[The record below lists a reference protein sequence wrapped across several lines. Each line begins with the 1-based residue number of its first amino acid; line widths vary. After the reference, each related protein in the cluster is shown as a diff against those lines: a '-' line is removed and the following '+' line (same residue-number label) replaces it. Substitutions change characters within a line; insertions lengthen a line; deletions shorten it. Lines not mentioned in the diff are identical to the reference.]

1 MVVVIGESARVDHFS
16 LNGYERETNPRLKN
30 FDNLFSF
37 EGTSCSCMTYLSVP
51 CMLTRVTAENPAA
64 ALEET
69 TFISIFKKLGYRT
82 SWLATQSIRKY
93 LQGYTTKTI
102 YDELDFLI
110 LPGGSTLFHLN
121 AHDEVL
127 LPYFSE
133 ILAKGDKNLIILHT
147 SGSIRVKLRS
157 RKGFLLQM
165 GLR

>member
-1 MVVVIGESARVDHFS
+1 
-16 LNGYERETNPRLKN
+16 
-30 FDNLFSF
+30 
-37 EGTSCSCMTYLSVP
+37 
-51 CMLTRVTAENPAA
+51 MLTRVTAENPAA